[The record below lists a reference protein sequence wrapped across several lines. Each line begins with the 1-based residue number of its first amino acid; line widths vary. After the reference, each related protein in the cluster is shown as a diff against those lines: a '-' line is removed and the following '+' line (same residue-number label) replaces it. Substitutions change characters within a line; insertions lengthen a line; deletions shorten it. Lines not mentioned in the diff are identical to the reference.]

1 MKPALYQRRRAMT
14 QLPKFLIAT
23 LLATATAGPAFAKS
37 VPVAPAAHA
46 FKLGA
51 LSLYALRDELN
62 VVPNDG
68 SVFGTD
74 VGPSAVAKVL
84 RQAGASDKSL
94 TLGVDALLVELPGRY
109 TLIDTGLGPKVGGV
123 LLQSLRTAG
132 VRPDQIT
139 DVLITH
145 SHPDHIGGLIA
156 ADGKLAFPNATIR
169 MSETEWRWLS
179 GKGGP
184 VVATLRPRVK
194 TFQPGHEV
202 VPGITAIAL
211 PGHTPGHVGYEITS
225 RGQRLLDIGDSAH
238 SAVISL
244 REPQWTIGY
253 DNDAKA
259 GVANREKLFARLATS
274 KERIFAP
281 HFPFPGVGT
290 IGKAGEG
297 YVWQPSRN

>member
-1 MKPALYQRRRAMT
+1 VTA
-14 QLPKFLIAT
+14 LPKFLIAT
-23 LLATATAGPAFAKS
+23 LLATAAACPAFAAPA
-37 VPVAPAAHA
+37 PVAPAAHA
-46 FKLGA
+46 YKLGA
-51 LSLYALRDELN
+51 LQLYALRDELN

-68 SVFGTD
+68 KVFGTD
-74 VGPSAVAKVL
+74 VGPAAVANAL
-84 RQAGASDKSL
+84 RQAGASDKTL

-109 TLIDTGLGPKVGGV
+109 TLIDTGLGPKFGGV
-123 LLQSLRTAG
+123 LLKSLQIAG
-132 VRPDQIT
+132 VRPDQVK

-145 SHPDHIGGLIA
+145 SHPDHIGGLIT

-169 MSETEWRWLS
+169 MSDAEWQWLS
-179 GKGGP
+179 GKGGS
-184 VVATLRPRVK
+184 VVATIRPCVK
-194 TFQPGHEV
+194 TFTPGGEV
-202 VPGITAIAL
+202 VPGITSIAL
-211 PGHTPGHVGYEITS
+211 PGHTPGHVGYEIAS

-253 DNDAKA
+253 DTDAKA
-259 GVANREKLFARLATS
+259 GVANREKLLARLAAS

-290 IGKAGEG
+290 IGKAGKG